1 MKKVCL
7 FSVFMLSFGFVSAKS
22 SFAES
27 VVVNKNVNFKE
38 MNTYSSSN
46 LKVNKTKISNADD
59 DSLFCEGVGWAAEKA
74 ARRLGA
80 SRSLAKKLRFAAEMA
95 CEAGFD

>member
-7 FSVFMLSFGFVSAKS
+7 FSVFMLSFGLVSAKS

-46 LKVNKTKISNADD
+46 LKVNKTKISNAEDD
-59 DSLFCEGVGWAAEKA
+59 GLLCAGVGMAAGIAARKAGATPKKARMIALMAEAACEG
-74 ARRLGA
+74 L
-80 SRSLAKKLRFAAEMA
+80 L
-95 CEAGFD
+95 D